1 MPSWVKPLDRAQ
13 IRPIKNRM
21 RAEADKIEHKA
32 VPRPDIL
39 GQGDFK
45 LQYGVAGADKRLR
58 IGQTEHDKK
67 CR

>member
-1 MPSWVKPLDRAQ
+1 MPGRVELCSAAQ